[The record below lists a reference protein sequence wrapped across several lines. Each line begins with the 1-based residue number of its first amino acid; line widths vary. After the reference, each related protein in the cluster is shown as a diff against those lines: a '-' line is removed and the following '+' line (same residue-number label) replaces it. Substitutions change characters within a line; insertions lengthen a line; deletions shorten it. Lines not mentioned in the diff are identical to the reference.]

1 MSCLKPSYFI
11 CFFSFLYILAV
22 IGACKK
28 EYSYEGGP
36 RQDSTRLSDLTPI
49 QDSTE
54 TAGITFSNC
63 VSCNSIDAS
72 SGYIWSFKVGGSL
85 LCGSVTKA
93 VLSPG
98 RDAMTF
104 FGPSA
109 CSEDSGLIITAY
121 FNNQVLNK
129 DQSNITTSR
138 AALQYYDNTAMSD
151 ILLSRQP
158 IIFSLTIDSYIRQT
172 EIAIGTFS
180 GSVVDRNGNIIKVD
194 AGRFKIIF

>member
-1 MSCLKPSYFI
+1 M
-11 CFFSFLYILAV
+11 
-22 IGACKK
+22 
-28 EYSYEGGP
+28 
-36 RQDSTRLSDLTPI
+36 QDSTRLSDLTLR

-54 TAGITFSNC
+54 TAGITFPKC
-63 VSCNSIDAS
+63 MSCNSIDTS
-72 SGYIWSFKVGGSL
+72 FGYKWSFKVGRSL
-85 LCGSVTKA
+85 LCGNVTKA
-93 VLSPG
+93 VLSPN

-109 CSEDSGLIITAY
+109 CSEDSGLVITAY

-151 ILLSRQP
+151 ILQSKQP
-158 IIFSLTIDSYIRQT
+158 NIFSLTIDSYFRQT
-172 EIAIGTFS
+172 GIAIGTFS
-180 GSVVDRNGNIIKVD
+180 GSVVGKNGNIIKVD